1 MTTPT
6 TKVLIVDRDAG
17 HTAQLAGIIQ
27 AQSLGTLQCGSI
39 EQAERLIR
47 DHGDNI
53 AAAFIA
59 LELPD
64 GDGLELLKR
73 DDILPDH
80 TEVALMHDEDD
91 AARASQGISLQAR
104 YFFRKPVDESFV
116 SLLLKDISEEWQTAG
131 EAANPAPDYSIDQFG
146 LLRGSSRPMRKL
158 YRTIRKVA
166 PTNAS
171 VLLIGESGTGKEI
184 AAETIHMLSG
194 VRGPF
199 VAVNCGAIPA
209 ELAESELFGHEKGSF
224 SGADRTHAGCFER
237 AEGGTL
243 FLDEIGEMPLDIQ
256 VKLLRVLETN
266 RYRRVG
272 GERELDCNVRIVT
285 ATNRALDEAVNAGSL
300 REDLY
305 FRVAQFPLHMPA
317 LRDRGKD
324 RVGLAHYFLNGLNQ
338 QAGTAKTFS
347 DSAIGAIEDY
357 PWPGNVRE
365 LRSAVERAFIMADQT
380 LHSHHFPL
388 EQLHLEPDGEFV
400 QVPVGEPL
408 QDTEKRLILATLEA
422 TSGDKKEAAQ
432 QLGISL
438 KTLYNRL
445 NEYQQG

>member
-1 MTTPT
+1 MNRPT
-6 TKVLIVDRDAG
+6 TNVLIVDKDDG
-17 HTAQLAGIIQ
+17 HSTRLSGMIQ
-27 AQSLGTLQCGSI
+27 AQSLGTLPCASLA
-39 EQAERLIR
+39 QAEQSIR
-47 DHGDNI
+47 EHGETI

-59 LELPD
+59 LDLPD
-64 GDGLELLKR
+64 GEGLELLRR
-73 DDILPDH
+73 DDLLPDH
-80 TEVALMHDEDD
+80 TEVALIHDEDD
-91 AARASQGISLQAR
+91 TERASQGISLQAR
-104 YFFRKPVDESFV
+104 YFFRKPVDEGFV
-116 SLLLKDISEEWQTAG
+116 SLLLKDISKEW
-131 EAANPAPDYSIDQFG
+131 EAAADRETEMADYGVDQFG

-166 PTNAS
+166 PTRVAA
-171 VLLIGESGTGKEI
+171 LLIGESGTGKELV
-184 AAETIHMLSG
+184 AETIHMLSG
-194 VRGPF
+194 VEGPF

-237 AEGGTL
+237 AEAGTL
-243 FLDEIGEMPLDIQ
+243 FLDEISEMPMDIQ

-272 GERELDCNVRIVT
+272 GEREHDCNVRIIT
-285 ATNRALDEAVNAGSL
+285 ATNRELESAIRAGSL

-317 LRDRGKD
+317 LRDRGND
-324 RVGLAHYFLNGLNQ
+324 RVGLAQHFLNGLNEQ
-338 QAGTAKTFS
+338 QGTAKAFS
-347 DSAIGAIEDY
+347 DSAIEAIEAY
-357 PWPGNVRE
+357 RWPGNVRE
-365 LRSAVERAFIMADQT
+365 LRSAVERAFIMADET
-380 LHSHHFPL
+380 LHGEHFPL
-388 EQLHLEPDGEFV
+388 EQLHLEPESEYV
-400 QVPVGEPL
+400 EVPVGEPL

-445 NEYQQG
+445 NEYQQT